1 MRERGSRPQTGDAD
15 AVEDRD
21 RFNIFGE
28 MKQTHNLIRRR
39 HNIVNAQD
47 MFHRLVSQAPQRLQ
61 MQGIIKRR
69 NSLPTRMSELYVPEK
84 ANRESLQGAIDSL
97 DLYALR
103 LKQIGDYAD
112 PQFTTMWDVM
122 EPRPRNKRTK
132 RLMGYAYFQPR
143 LPIEMYRILTNGGR
157 RRTVE
162 PERLSKQ
169 SHDAGTTELFREGA
183 ERAFSKQKMTFRRR
197 SFDLGEWKDN
207 AGILDILGYPTD
219 PPHDWRILCPTF
231 VVTHL

>member
-39 HNIVNAQD
+39 HSIVNAQD

-157 RRTVE
+157 RRTIGE

-169 SHDAGTTELFREGA
+169 SHMMLEQRNFFVKGR
-183 ERAFSKQKMTFRRR
+183 ERAFSKQKMTFQAPVFRPGRVERRKCWNSR
-197 SFDLGEWKDN
+197 
-207 AGILDILGYPTD
+207 YPRV
-219 PPHDWRILCPTF
+219 PH
-231 VVTHL
+231 